1 MSTENKTQLDGV
13 IIPSATVNAAREAV
27 GIFDDETS
35 LQAAI
40 DELTV
45 SGFARCQLSVLKK
58 GSMNPV
64 NESTVLA
71 ADDPQVER
79 TDYFCPEVQGEV
91 TGSLIAGFAMVP
103 MFSTEIA
110 VAASGATVLAGI
122 GATVVSGGIGALI
135 GGAIAIMIARKH
147 HAKLADQVDHGGLL
161 LWVHTK
167 SPEYEQ
173 RAIDILSRHAGHH
186 VHSHDRPS

>member
-1 MSTENKTQLDGV
+1 MPLENETASTGV
-13 IIPSATVNAAREAV
+13 TIPSATLNAAREAV
-27 GIFDDETS
+27 GIFDDEKS

-40 DELTV
+40 DELTI

-58 GSMNPV
+58 DASTPM
-64 NESTVLA
+64 NESSILA
-71 ADDPQVER
+71 ADDPAAQR

-91 TGSLIAGFAMVP
+91 SGALIGGFAMVP

-110 VAASGATVLAGI
+110 MAASGATVLAGVA
-122 GATVVSGGIGALI
+122 ATVVSGGIGALI
-135 GGAIAIMIARKH
+135 GGAIAIMVARRH
-147 HAKLADQVDHGGLL
+147 HAKLADQVEHGGLL
-161 LWVHTK
+161 LWVHTRT
-167 SPEYEQ
+167 PEYEQ